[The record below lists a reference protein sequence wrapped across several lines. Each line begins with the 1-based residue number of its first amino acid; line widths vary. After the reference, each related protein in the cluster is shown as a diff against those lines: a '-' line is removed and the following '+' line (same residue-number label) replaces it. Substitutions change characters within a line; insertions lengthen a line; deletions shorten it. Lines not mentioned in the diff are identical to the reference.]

1 MYVHVSVNS
10 QSLFRCNDNNKIH
23 RVTHS
28 ATTLCAVWEHGAC
41 VCTSA
46 DVDCIGG
53 YECAL
58 LRIYGWMYA
67 WRHRKNVGIL
77 LCSLFLIC
85 SVYSLH
91 WMINVAGICC
101 VCVVFVSNFIL
112 LFHSIPSLDQRA
124 SKAYILLV
132 FNWTWPKMRCEHFE
146 TIYEMNDEL
155 WRKKRI

>member
-1 MYVHVSVNS
+1 M
-10 QSLFRCNDNNKIH
+10 
-23 RVTHS
+23 
-28 ATTLCAVWEHGAC
+28 TTTKYTESHTALRHCALCCVRAC

-46 DVDCIGG
+46 DVDCIGVH
-53 YECAL
+53 ECAL

-91 WMINVAGICC
+91 RMTNVVGICC
-101 VCVVFVSNFIL
+101 VCVAFVSNFIL
-112 LFHSIPSLDQRA
+112 RFHSIPSLDQRA

-132 FNWTWPKMRCEHFE
+132 FNWTWPKMRCKHFV
-146 TIYEMNDEL
+146 TIQEMNDEL
-155 WRKKRI
+155 CGKKRI